1 VALDVDGVLLDSTVA
16 HQAVWSQWARSRDLA
31 VAPVLAACAGR
42 RPEDTVRAVAP
53 HLDPAAERLAL
64 DTLTRASQVAV
75 PAMPGAAELLP
86 LLPAGRWAIVTSGS
100 AWWVRDAFSRHKL
113 PLPPVQVY
121 GEDVAAAKPAPDAYL
136 LAASRLGVE
145 PPDCLVVEDSSVGVM
160 AGRAAG
166 CRVLGVGFPPPA
178 HPDHWVAALP
188 DAADIVSAWL
198 RGEDL
203 PADGAR

>member
-16 HQAVWSQWARSRDLA
+16 HQAIWSRWARSRDLA

-42 RPEDTVRAVAP
+42 LPEDTVREVAP
-53 HLDPAAERLAL
+53 HLDPATERLAL
-64 DTLTRASQVAV
+64 DTLTRASRIIVS
-75 PAMPGAAELLP
+75 AMPGAAELLP
-86 LLPAGRWAIVTSGS
+86 LLPVARWAIVTSGS
-100 AWWVRDAFSRHKL
+100 AWWVREAFGRHKL
-113 PLPPVQVY
+113 PLPAVQVY

-145 PPDCLVVEDSSVGVM
+145 PGDCLVVEDSYVGVM

-178 HPDHWVAALP
+178 QPDHWVAALP
-188 DAADIVSAWL
+188 DAADIIGAWL
-198 RGEDL
+198 GGGDL
-203 PADGAR
+203 PEGGA